1 VKSSLTFITGN
12 TAKALQVSRHLSI
25 PLDHTALDL
34 VEIQSLELSEI
45 VKAKA
50 KSAYEIIKKPVLVED
65 VSLTFEAMGK
75 LPGPFIKWFHKE
87 LGNEGLCRML
97 DIYENRNA
105 FSEVMYGLHTGHDIH
120 LFHSSIKG
128 SISMKPQGDEVFG
141 YDPIFIPDGFE
152 KTWAEMSQ
160 GELDNTSMR
169 KNALKEMEE
178 FLQSHESSKN

>member
-1 VKSSLTFITGN
+1 
-12 TAKALQVSRHLSI
+12 
-25 PLDHTALDL
+25 
-34 VEIQSLELSEI
+34 
-45 VKAKA
+45 
-50 KSAYEIIKKPVLVED
+50 
-65 VSLTFEAMGK
+65 
-75 LPGPFIKWFHKE
+75 
-87 LGNEGLCRML
+87 
-97 DIYENRNA
+97 
-105 FSEVMYGLHTGHDIH
+105 MYGLHTGHDIH

-141 YDPIFIPDGFE
+141 YDPIFIPDGCE